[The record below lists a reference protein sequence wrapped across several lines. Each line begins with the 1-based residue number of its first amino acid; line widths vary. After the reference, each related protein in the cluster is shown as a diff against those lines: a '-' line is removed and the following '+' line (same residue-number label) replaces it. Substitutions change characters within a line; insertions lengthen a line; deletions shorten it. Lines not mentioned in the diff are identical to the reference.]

1 MSLTLHAGAVSRRV
15 ALLIVCPLLQVKG
28 SGPCGADVQQPC
40 RLNYEAE
47 VSHKVTVMVTD
58 SGTPRKHA
66 TFDLDIEVTD
76 ANDPPYN
83 MQLSGKFCLSDCLRF
98 LLVRLLEMNDVS
110 SVVNSACQTA

>member
-1 MSLTLHAGAVSRRV
+1 M
-15 ALLIVCPLLQVKG
+15 KG

-58 SGTPRKHA
+58 SGAPRKHA

-83 MQLSGKFCLSDCLRF
+83 MQLRGKFCLSNGLR
-98 LLVRLLEMNDVS
+98 
-110 SVVNSACQTA
+110 